1 MYVPGYCG
9 LGIPTRRIAP
19 QPTNKSPEGVYARQV
34 FQQLR
39 NETSMNGEN
48 ESWERSSELVVTTRS
63 GFKLRLEPMGFDRD
77 GHQLWRQVGQGVA
90 P

>member
-1 MYVPGYCG
+1 
-9 LGIPTRRIAP
+9 
-19 QPTNKSPEGVYARQV
+19 
-34 FQQLR
+34 
-39 NETSMNGEN
+39 MNGEN

-77 GHQLWRQVGQGVA
+77 GHQLWRQVGQRVA